1 MPIFYTPTTGNV
13 GSKYFQL
20 PVKLRDVVNVP
31 KTVVVANSLKKYTK
45 KVWLQY
51 LLNGKIWK
59 QMKTVPHKM

>member
-51 LLNGKIWK
+51 LLNGKI
-59 QMKTVPHKM
+59 